1 MVWEGVDV
9 WVREGVDV
17 WVGEVGR
24 VCEGRG
30 EHVWVEKVVCVCG
43 DGEGE
48 GEEEQR
54 AHVNEIS

>member
-1 MVWEGVDV
+1 M